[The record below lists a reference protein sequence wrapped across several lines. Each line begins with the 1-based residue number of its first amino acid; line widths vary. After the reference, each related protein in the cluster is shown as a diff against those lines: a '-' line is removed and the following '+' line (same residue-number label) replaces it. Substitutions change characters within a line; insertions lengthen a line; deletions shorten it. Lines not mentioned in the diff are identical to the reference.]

1 MTLPNASQRAL
12 RDYIKSIESL
22 EVEKKSIADDIK
34 EKFSEAK
41 GAGFDVKAMRKIIK
55 LRKQSQDDRDHEQAI
70 MDTYMH
76 ALQMFDG
83 TPMGAHIAD
92 QMQQEEAR
100 VQ

>member
-12 RDYIKSIESL
+12 RQYVERIEQLNS
-22 EVEKKSIADDIK
+22 EKQAIADETK
-34 EKFSEAK
+34 EVFAEAK

-83 TPMGAHIAD
+83 TPMGAHIAE
-92 QMQQEEAR
+92 QMEEEAR